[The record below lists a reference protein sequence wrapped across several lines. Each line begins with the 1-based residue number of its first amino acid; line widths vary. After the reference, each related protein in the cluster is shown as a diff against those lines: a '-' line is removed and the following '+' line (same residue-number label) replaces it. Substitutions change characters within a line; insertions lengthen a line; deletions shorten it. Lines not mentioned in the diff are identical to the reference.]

1 MKKLILFITIIL
13 GMIVI
18 ACSSPSQRA
27 ALSAADKA
35 AKETNE
41 KILANNPSVL
51 ADSTV
56 IDTFYI
62 VNRITGERIQFIVRD
77 ASDLDITYPNNYKIT
92 NK

>member
-1 MKKLILFITIIL
+1 MKKLTLLITIIL

-27 ALSAADKA
+27 ALLAADKA

-41 KILANNPSVL
+41 KILANNSSVL
-51 ADSTV
+51 VDTTV

-62 VNRITGERIQFIVRD
+62 VNKTTGEKIQFIVKN
-77 ASDLDITYPNNYKIT
+77 ASDVDITYPNNYRIT